1 AYFAMVMSTG
11 IISIASKLLGFSGI
25 ATALFY
31 INIVAYAIL
40 LPFQTL
46 RILMYWENLYKD
58 LCNPKLSLV
67 FFTTVAAT
75 NVLGAQFITIVNQPE
90 IAKIFWYFGI
100 FLWVTVS
107 LFSFSILFIKCEE
120 GPESVIH
127 GGWLIAA
134 VGTQSVAV
142 LGAALATQFVSCGSF
157 VLFSSIVWWM
167 IGSFLYLI
175 LITLLVYRLV
185 CFKLAPEAFI
195 PPYWLTLGAIAITTL
210 AGSTICLTIPKI
222 GGPYTD
228 FLTFVK
234 GFTLFFWSFG
244 TWWIPL
250 LIVLGVWKF
259 VVRKVPF
266 KYTPLDWGMVFPLG
280 MYTAC
285 TYKLSQAI
293 QIPFVAN
300 ISKGFIYLAYL
311 GWVVIFI
318 GMMAA
323 IFKSFGKKDDKSSRV
338 IKGNQPQLKKL

>member
-1 AYFAMVMSTG
+1 MLMNLISNSIKGLHPAYFAMVMSTG
-11 IISIASKLLGFSGI
+11 IISIASNLLGFTGI
-25 ATALFY
+25 ACVLFY
-31 INIVAYAIL
+31 INIIAYAIL
-40 LPFQTL
+40 LPFQTI
-46 RILMYWENLYKD
+46 RVFMYWDNLYKD

-75 NVLGAQFITIVNQPE
+75 NVLGAQFITVVNQPE

-100 FLWVTVS
+100 FLWVTIS
-107 LFSFSILFIKCEE
+107 LVAFSALFIKCEE

-127 GGWLIAA
+127 GGWLIAT

-142 LGAALATQFVSCGSF
+142 LGAALAPEFVSCGSF

-167 IGSFLYLI
+167 IGAFLYII
-175 LITLLVYRLV
+175 LITLLFYRLV
-185 CFKLAPEAFI
+185 FFKLAPEALI
-195 PPYWLTLGAIAITTL
+195 PPYWINMGAIAITTL
-210 AGSTICLTIPKI
+210 AGSIICLNIPKM
-222 GGPYTD
+222 GGAFSD
-228 FLTFVK
+228 FLTFTK

-250 LIVLGVWKF
+250 LIILGIWKF

-285 TYKLSQAI
+285 TIKLSQAI

-300 ISKGFIYLAYL
+300 ISTYFIYLAYIA
-311 GWVVIFI
+311 WVVIFVSMI
-318 GMMAA
+318 ISMLKAA
-323 IFKSFGKKDDKSSRV
+323 TAKEAA
-338 IKGNQPQLKKL
+338 